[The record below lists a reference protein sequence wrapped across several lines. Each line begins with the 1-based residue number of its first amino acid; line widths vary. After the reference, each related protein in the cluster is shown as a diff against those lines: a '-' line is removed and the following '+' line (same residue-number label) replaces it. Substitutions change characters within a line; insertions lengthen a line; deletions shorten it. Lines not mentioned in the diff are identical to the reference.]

1 MCSSITATDS
11 LSGAYVLQHEAALLL
26 KTSCLFISVGRGSPA
41 REPRKKWRRL
51 GQRAQAVSTL
61 SGMTLDCSKSHE
73 TNFHPYQQREFPL
86 LALPCL
92 QHLALGGMDFRILPI
107 SSIK

>member
-1 MCSSITATDS
+1 M
-11 LSGAYVLQHEAALLL
+11 GEVLQHVSLEM
-26 KTSCLFISVGRGSPA
+26 
-41 REPRKKWRRL
+41 ERL

-61 SGMTLDCSKSHE
+61 RDDTRLFKSHE

-86 LALPCL
+86 LRAPVANTWR
-92 QHLALGGMDFRILPI
+92 LATSDFRILPI